1 MNMQNLMA
9 QAQKMQKEIMA
20 KKEEVNSK
28 TFNGTSELV
37 DVVVNGKKEVQ
48 SITIKNKDNFEKD
61 DLDIL
66 EDMITIALNNALSEV
81 DKAMEEAMGAYGGA
95 LNGLF

>member
-1 MNMQNLMA
+1 MNMQNIMA
-9 QAQKMQKEIMA
+9 QAQKMQKEIME
-20 KKEEVNSK
+20 KKEEVNK
-28 TFNGTSELV
+28 RTFNGTSELV

-48 SITIKNKDNFEKD
+48 SVTIKNKDKFEKD

-81 DKAMEEAMGAYGGA
+81 DKAMEETMGAYGGA